1 MDALDARLHARRVFL
16 ISDIHGSIEP
26 LLQLLIQSRLV
37 SVHEHGRRQY
47 VKWNDEECED
57 SAVVI
62 LGDLTDRHRNE
73 KGSEGELKNEE
84 LRIVILIYHLNATHP
99 RFKNAIISI
108 IGNHDL
114 NNLMLSP
121 LVNRFSSQNCLNF
134 CEKRYGEVRT
144 NIEMTGRRK
153 LFYGC
158 NEILDTEKRKICED
172 IVVHGSWPSMPLF
185 YKDFLQNYDVAAF
198 FPEHKLLLVHG
209 GIGDFRKSMRHPS
222 KQALHDSIASNRL
235 YLSNNTDF
243 VVWAER
249 VNEMSRCMIENRQR
263 DPIVTAIVQDRSLAG
278 NLVCTDGCIP
288 ELKGLALLGIGHTHQ
303 KSPNVTCGV
312 IRADAGNNA
321 KHACQKGV
329 PCKYRIKAVLVQE
342 GGAYIYRPQRVALTA
357 VCRHDKYKHACMRC
371 ARVPQ
376 MWTENDIF

>member
-47 VKWNDEECED
+47 VKWTDEECED

-62 LGDLTDRHRNE
+62 LGDLTARHRNE

-144 NIEMTGRRK
+144 NIEMMGRRK

-209 GIGDFRKSMRHPS
+209 GIGDFRKSMRHLS

-249 VNEMSRCMIENRQR
+249 VNEMSRCMIEPLAWQLLVLKCKRPVHQVQVDCP
-263 DPIVTAIVQDRSLAG
+263 DPECIDGVETRLLDPVFTFDVVMVVEDFADHKKILPCHCAICN
-278 NLVCTDGCIP
+278 NLLQGRADLP
-288 ELKGLALLGIGHTHQ
+288 ALLQ
-303 KSPNVTCGV
+303 
-312 IRADAGNNA
+312 
-321 KHACQKGV
+321 Q
-329 PCKYRIKAVLVQE
+329 
-342 GGAYIYRPQRVALTA
+342 
-357 VCRHDKYKHACMRC
+357 
-371 ARVPQ
+371 
-376 MWTENDIF
+376 